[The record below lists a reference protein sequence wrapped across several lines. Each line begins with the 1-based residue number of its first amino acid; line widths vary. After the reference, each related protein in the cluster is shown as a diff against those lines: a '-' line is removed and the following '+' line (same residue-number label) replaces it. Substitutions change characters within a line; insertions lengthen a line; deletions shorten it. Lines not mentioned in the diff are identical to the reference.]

1 MALTGR
7 EEQERRQMWKQAP
20 ANNDDDSEEDE
31 VEGDEPMDIRG
42 GGWWYAAGRRREQ
55 VEKEMVQAFMTEND
69 KEEDEFDEMVMN
81 GHPMQINFMWWIN
94 MYINLPFDLN
104 IVMI

>member
-1 MALTGR
+1 MALAGR

-42 GGWWYAAGRRREQ
+42 GGDGIL
-55 VEKEMVQAFMTEND
+55 
-69 KEEDEFDEMVMN
+69 
-81 GHPMQINFMWWIN
+81 GHKH
-94 MYINLPFDLN
+94 L
-104 IVMI
+104 